1 MAAILYKWLFVFTLL
16 FPGLDMKENF
26 HPVYLSVTEIE
37 HNAKEKTLEISC
49 KIYTD
54 DFEKTLRMHYPN
66 KIDLMNDAAKPQM
79 GPIVNEYI
87 QKHFSVKADGKAVA
101 LQFLGYEKQEEGIV
115 SFFQANNIAAVKKI
129 EVFDNLLYEYKEQQI
144 GIVHVTVNGNRKST
158 KLNNPDAS
166 VVFEF

>member
-16 FPGLDMKENF
+16 FPSLDMKENF

-79 GPIVNEYI
+79 EPIVNEYI

-115 SFFQANNIAAVKKI
+115 SFFQVNNIAAVKKI

>member
-16 FPGLDMKENF
+16 FPGLAVTENV

-79 GPIVNEYI
+79 GPIVTDYI
-87 QKHFSVKADGKAVA
+87 QKHFSVKADGKTVA
-101 LQFLGYEKQEEGIV
+101 LQFLGYEKQEEAIV
-115 SFFQANNIAAVKKI
+115 SFYQVNNIASVKKI
-129 EVFDNLLYEYKEQQI
+129 EVTDNLLYEYQEQQI
-144 GIVHVTVNGNRKST
+144 GIVHVTVNGSRKST
-158 KLNNPDAS
+158 KLNNPDANA
-166 VVFEF
+166 VFEF